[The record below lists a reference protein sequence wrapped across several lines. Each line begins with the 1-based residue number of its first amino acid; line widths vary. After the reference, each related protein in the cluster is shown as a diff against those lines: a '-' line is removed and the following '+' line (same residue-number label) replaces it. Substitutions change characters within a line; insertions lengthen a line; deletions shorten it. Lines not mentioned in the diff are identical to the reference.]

1 MKNLKSDDW
10 YELKKVARTRLGP
23 NEISGWFAASLMYS
37 LVILGTSIFGCTQ
50 IRDLNKEFWMP
61 IMIVATIFVIIQL
74 IIGIFFSNMRNVYDH
89 QKIEAVCLSITATK
103 LSIDGYLFFFM
114 LADENMIEKS
124 VINIFILVA
133 LAGIILMII
142 STIRGIKRVKQGHFR
157 EGGDGLYDFK
167 NSKGYISF
175 VGVYSVVILVT
186 ILCKV
191 INNYGNNIMKVII
204 VLIPLLV
211 VQYGV
216 SIAIPEFYLL
226 TYCKFKYDEFI
237 IPVPKGH
244 KELYNRQLKV
254 NKKSKNKKIKVKK

>member
-1 MKNLKSDDW
+1 MKSLNIDDW
-10 YELKKVARTRLGP
+10 HELKKVARTRLGP

-37 LVILGTSIFGCTQ
+37 LVMLVLSIFGCTQ

-89 QKIEAVCLSITATK
+89 QKIEAFCLSITATK
-103 LSIDGYLFFFM
+103 LSIDGYLFLFI
-114 LADENMIEKS
+114 LAEGRKIEKS
-124 VINIFILVA
+124 FINIFILAA
-133 LAGIILMII
+133 LAGIILIII

-157 EGGDGLYDFK
+157 EGGNGLYDFK
-167 NSKGYISF
+167 KSKEYISF
-175 VGVYSVVILVT
+175 VGVYSAVILAT

-191 INNYGNNIMKVII
+191 VNNYENNIMKVII

-211 VQYGV
+211 VQYRV

-254 NKKSKNKKIKVKK
+254 NKKSKSKKIKS